1 MSEQRTEPH
10 GEEPDELGHE
20 HDEDGHDGG
29 HEGEAL
35 GPIDAT
41 AWAAGLVGVALGLV
55 VALCFVLATSGVA

>member
-10 GEEPDELGHE
+10 GKEPDELGHG
-20 HDEDGHDGG
+20 HDEDGHDG
-29 HEGEAL
+29 EAL
-35 GPIDAT
+35 GPIDST